1 MLSYRTFN
9 ISPLPKELLDFVQ
22 IIYFSKTFVSSK
34 KQPMKREGRT
44 LINASREA
52 NSDMYGYTYC
62 ILLRIGKMAIF
73 STEDLD
79 ATPNLC

>member
-1 MLSYRTFN
+1 
-9 ISPLPKELLDFVQ
+9 
-22 IIYFSKTFVSSK
+22 
-34 KQPMKREGRT
+34 MKREGRT

-62 ILLRIGKMAIF
+62 ILLRTGKMAIF